1 MTIQIKCPNCCYCF
15 DISSLIKQFQILDE
29 TGQNVKK
36 EVQTWQ
42 LVPEEQENLEEKQ
55 EILEVKQEIL
65 EEKQENLEENQDI
78 DQNDPLQISFKE
90 ELKSEEFDD
99 EYSGECEFLEIIPR
113 KAFIKH
119 LDINRVEGE
128 KWVNLI

>member
-1 MTIQIKCPNCCYCF
+1 MFKMTIQIKCPNCCHCF

-42 LVPEEQENLEEKQ
+42 LVPEEQEN
-55 EILEVKQEIL
+55 L

-128 KWVNLI
+128 KWVNLIYNR